1 MDNDDKDR
9 NSGGVE
15 IKKVPYMRLKELWE
29 NKNQIPP
36 DEYKKKVRE
45 IKEEIVSM
53 SRIQTKMKTTF
64 GGRIK
69 PSLFFCTY
77 ILGSLLA
84 PDRIFSNLEK

>member
-53 SRIQTKMKTTF
+53 SRI
-64 GGRIK
+64 
-69 PSLFFCTY
+69 
-77 ILGSLLA
+77 
-84 PDRIFSNLEK
+84 